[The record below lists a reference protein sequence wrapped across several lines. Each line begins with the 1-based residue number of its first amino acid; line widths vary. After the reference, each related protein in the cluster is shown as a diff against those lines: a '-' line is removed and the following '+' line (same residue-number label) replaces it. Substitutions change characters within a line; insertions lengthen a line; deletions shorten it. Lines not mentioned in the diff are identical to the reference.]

1 MRNVGGFVNALRVD
15 NSNAIGKLSGS
26 IDLNMCSNGNNI
38 AQLNAPQMIW
48 QYPSLP
54 SGVSNFNGSFS
65 QCRYGKD
72 MNGKV
77 VIEGLIKGCTND
89 MDLFTLPVG
98 FHPKY
103 HKYFAILSNDGS
115 NLNAGSIIINSNGV
129 VRLDKNIG
137 GAFISIECC
146 FMGEQ

>member
-15 NSNAIGKLSGS
+15 NGNAIGKLSGS

-77 VIEGLIKGCTND
+77 VI
-89 MDLFTLPVG
+89 DLFTLPVG

-137 GAFISIECC
+137 SAFISIECC